1 MYQYLYLYIYIFYTL
16 CDTQWWFLT
25 FYTHIIVG
33 TYSGAVAK
41 RGVGTALV
49 SEALNVASK
58 HGIDTVQ
65 CMALSLYTQK
75 MCQKFSFEEFN
86 R

>member
-1 MYQYLYLYIYIFYTL
+1 MI
-16 CDTQWWFLT
+16 LT
-25 FYTHIIVG
+25 NSC
-33 TYSGAVAK
+33 SGEVAK

-49 SEALNVASK
+49 QEALAVASK
-58 HGIDTVQ
+58 NGIDTVQ

-75 MCQKFSFEEFN
+75 MCQKYNFEEYN

>member
-1 MYQYLYLYIYIFYTL
+1 MDI
-16 CDTQWWFLT
+16 DDN
-25 FYTHIIVG
+25 
-33 TYSGAVAK
+33 SSSAVAK

-49 SEALNVASK
+49 SEALAVASK
-58 HGIDTVQ
+58 NGIDTVQ

-75 MCQKFSFEEFN
+75 MCQKYNFEEFN

>member
-1 MYQYLYLYIYIFYTL
+1 MLRKLTHLKCNLNIYIF
-16 CDTQWWFLT
+16 
-25 FYTHIIVG
+25 
-33 TYSGAVAK
+33 SAAVAK

-49 SEALNVASK
+49 SEALTAASK
-58 HGIDTVQ
+58 NGIDTVQ

-75 MCQKFSFEEFN
+75 MCQRFNFEEFN

>member
-1 MYQYLYLYIYIFYTL
+1 MF
-16 CDTQWWFLT
+16 
-25 FYTHIIVG
+25 
-33 TYSGAVAK
+33 SGAVAK

-49 SEALNVASK
+49 SEALAVASK
-58 HGIDTVQ
+58 HNIGTVQ

-75 MCQKFSFEEFN
+75 MCQKFNFEEFN